1 MYNCKLSLRGEAVAS
16 MVLVNFKYSFIFN
29 GVFEMQNSTRN
40 GKKFAEMRV
49 LGT

>member
-1 MYNCKLSLRGEAVAS
+1 VDNCKPLLRGAAGAS
-16 MVLVNFKYSFIFN
+16 IVLVNIKYSFIFN